1 MGKFDSYNIQL
12 KTMEIG
18 ESVVEYHLGNEFF
31 ESIGEEAIQKGNV
44 TARIRIVKN
53 TKQSELHFELEGKV
67 IVLCDRCLEEMDQ
80 PIKTSGQLIV
90 RMGKEFKD
98 DGDDVVII
106 PEEQGVI
113 NVSWFMYE
121 FVELAIPIKHVH
133 PFGHCNMGMAS
144 KLSEHLVSSDSFESD
159 DDSFEG
165 ADTINPD
172 AESDGPI
179 DPRWSAL
186 AALAGTK
193 KKD

>member
-1 MGKFDSYNIQL
+1 MSKFSSYSIQL

-18 ESVVEYHLGNEFF
+18 ESVLEYHLDNEFF
-31 ESIGEEAIQKGNV
+31 EAIGEEAIQKGNINAKV
-44 TARIRIVKN
+44 RVVKSS
-53 TKQSELHFELEGKV
+53 KQSELFFELKGKV

-80 PIKTSGQLIV
+80 PIETSGHLIV
-90 RMGKEFKD
+90 RMGKEFMD

-144 KLSEHLVSSDSFESD
+144 KLSEHLVDSDSYEDLAEDITSMID
-159 DDSFEG
+159 DADGDSFGE
-165 ADTINPD
+165 DRV
-172 AESDGPI
+172 
-179 DPRWSAL
+179 DPRWEAL
-186 AALAGTK
+186 RKL
-193 KKD
+193 KD